1 MPPVKNRLLGRSIW
15 NSGRVG
21 TGVVGWG
28 TSLRL
33 AGMEEVDHQFMD
45 RLERCLSDEDMIRP
59 ECLSPGVDRKN
70 QAIIF
75 GRQA

>member
-1 MPPVKNRLLGRSIW
+1 
-15 NSGRVG
+15 
-21 TGVVGWG
+21 
-28 TSLRL
+28 
-33 AGMEEVDHQFMD
+33 MEEVDHQFMD